1 VVTPTWCKATRF
13 DTLILQFKGKYAMKV
28 LAINGSPRPNGN
40 TATALRIALQE
51 LESEGI
57 STELVTIGQ
66 KVIRGCLACFRC
78 RELQEQRCAIG
89 GDEVNALIPK
99 MIEADGIL
107 LGSPVY
113 YSGIN
118 GTLKSFL
125 DRAFFAAGPTMRH
138 KVGAAVVAVRRSG
151 GSAAFDQL
159 NKYFLISQM
168 FVVGSNY
175 WNIIHGMMPGEAM
188 QDAEGQ
194 QVMQTLG
201 RNMAWL
207 LKLIDH
213 GQTTLAPPTPEEK
226 IMTNFVR

>member
-1 VVTPTWCKATRF
+1 
-13 DTLILQFKGKYAMKV
+13 MKV
-28 LAINGSPRPNGN
+28 LAINGSPRADGN
-40 TATALRIALQE
+40 TTTALRLALHE
-51 LESEGI
+51 LEHAGVA
-57 STELVTIGQ
+57 TELVTIGQ
-66 KVIRGCLACFRC
+66 KTIRGCLACYQC
-78 RELQEQRCAIG
+78 RELQSQRCAIY
-89 GDEVNALIPK
+89 GDEVNAMIPK

-107 LGSPVY
+107 LCSPVY

-118 GTLKSFL
+118 GTMKSFL
-125 DRAFFAAGPTMRH
+125 DRAFFVAGPNMRH
-138 KVGAAVVAVRRSG
+138 KVGAAVIAVRRSG

-175 WNIIHGMMPGEAM
+175 WNIIHGMMPGEAT

-207 LKLIDH
+207 LKLIEH
-213 GQTTLAPPTPEEK
+213 GKTTVLPPVPEDK

>member
-1 VVTPTWCKATRF
+1 MNS
-13 DTLILQFKGKYAMKV
+13 D
-28 LAINGSPRPNGN
+28 
-40 TATALRIALQE
+40 
-51 LESEGI
+51 
-57 STELVTIGQ
+57 
-66 KVIRGCLACFRC
+66 
-78 RELQEQRCAIG
+78 
-89 GDEVNALIPK
+89 DVNALIPE

-118 GTLKSFL
+118 GTMKSFL
-125 DRAFFAAGPTMRH
+125 DRAFFAAGGAMRH

-151 GSAAFDQL
+151 GSASFDQL

-168 FVVGSNY
+168 LVVGSNY
-175 WNIIHGMMPGEAM
+175 WNIIHGMVPGEAT

-194 QVMQTLG
+194 QVMRTLG

-207 LKLIDH
+207 LKMIDH
-213 GQTTLAPPTPEEK
+213 SKTAIAPPVPEDK

>member
-1 VVTPTWCKATRF
+1 
-13 DTLILQFKGKYAMKV
+13 MKV
-28 LAINGSPRPNGN
+28 LAINGSPRADGN
-40 TATALRIALQE
+40 TATALRIALRE
-51 LESEGI
+51 LENEGI
-57 STELVTIGQ
+57 TTELVTIGQ
-66 KVIRGCLACFRC
+66 KTIRGCLACYQC
-78 RELQEQRCAIG
+78 RERQDHCCAIS

-118 GTLKSFL
+118 GTMKSFL
-125 DRAFFAAGPTMRH
+125 DRAFFAAGPMMRH
-138 KVGAAVVAVRRSG
+138 KVGAAVIAVRRSG
-151 GSAAFDQL
+151 GTASFDQM

-168 FVVGSNY
+168 LVVGSNY
-175 WNIIHGMMPGEAM
+175 WNIIHGMMPGEAT

-194 QVMQTLG
+194 QVMQTLV

-213 GQTTLAPPTPEEK
+213 GKTAVTPPMPEDK

>member
-1 VVTPTWCKATRF
+1 
-13 DTLILQFKGKYAMKV
+13 MKV
-28 LAINGSPRPNGN
+28 LAINGSPRPDGN
-40 TATALRIALQE
+40 TATALQIALEE
-51 LESEGI
+51 LDHEGI
-57 STELVTIGQ
+57 GTELVTIGQ
-66 KVIRGCLACFRC
+66 KPIRGCLACFRC
-78 RELQEQRCAIG
+78 RELQGQRCAIDN
-89 GDEVNALIPK
+89 DEVNAMISK
-99 MIEADGIL
+99 MIEADGLL

-118 GTLKSFL
+118 GTMKSFL
-125 DRAFFAAGPTMRH
+125 DRAFFAAGAVMRH

-151 GSAAFDQL
+151 GSATFDQL

-168 FVVGSNY
+168 VVVGSNY
-175 WNIIHGMMPGEAM
+175 WNIIHGMMPGEAT

-213 GQTTLAPPTPEEK
+213 AQTSISPPLSEEK

>member
-1 VVTPTWCKATRF
+1 
-13 DTLILQFKGKYAMKV
+13 MKV
-28 LAINGSPRPNGN
+28 LAINGSPRADGN

-51 LESEGI
+51 LENEGI
-57 STELVTIGQ
+57 GTELVTIGQ
-66 KVIRGCLACFRC
+66 KPIRGCLACYRC
-78 RELQEQRCAIG
+78 RELQERRCAMHS
-89 GDEVNALIPK
+89 DEVNALIPK

-118 GTLKSFL
+118 GTMKSFL
-125 DRAFFAAGPTMRH
+125 DRAFFAAGAAMRH
-138 KVGAAVVAVRRSG
+138 KVGAAVIAVRRSG
-151 GSAAFDQL
+151 GSASFDQL

-175 WNIIHGMMPGEAM
+175 WNIIHGMMPGEAS

-194 QVMQTLG
+194 QVMRTLG

-213 GQTTLAPPTPEEK
+213 GKTAVAPPTPEEK
-226 IMTNFVR
+226 IFTNFVR

>member
-1 VVTPTWCKATRF
+1 
-13 DTLILQFKGKYAMKV
+13 MKV
-28 LAINGSPRPNGN
+28 LAINGSPRADGN
-40 TATALRIALQE
+40 TATALQIVLRE
-51 LESEGI
+51 LEKEGI
-57 STELVTIGQ
+57 ATECVAIGQ
-66 KVIRGCLACFRC
+66 KAIRGCLACYQC
-78 RELQEQRCAIG
+78 RERQASRCAID

-118 GTLKSFL
+118 GTMKSFL
-125 DRAFFAAGPTMRH
+125 DRAFFAAGSQMRH
-138 KVGAAVVAVRRSG
+138 KVGAAVLAVRRSG

-159 NKYFLISQM
+159 NKYLLISQM
-168 FVVGSNY
+168 LVVGSNY
-175 WNIIHGMMPGEAM
+175 WNIIHGMAPGEAS

-207 LKLIDH
+207 LQLIEH
-213 GQTTLAPPTPEEK
+213 GKTAVASPAPEEK

>member
-1 VVTPTWCKATRF
+1 
-13 DTLILQFKGKYAMKV
+13 MKV
-28 LAINGSPRPNGN
+28 LAINGSPRPDGN
-40 TATALRIALQE
+40 TATALQLALQE
-51 LESEGI
+51 LELEGI
-57 STELVTIGQ
+57 GTELVTIGQ
-66 KVIRGCLACFRC
+66 KTIRGCLACFRC
-78 RELQEQRCAIG
+78 RERQDRRCAID
-89 GDEVNALIPK
+89 GDEVNALIPG

-107 LGSPVY
+107 FGSPVY

-118 GTLKSFL
+118 GTMKSFL
-125 DRAFFAAGPTMRH
+125 DRVFFAAGAAMRH

-151 GSAAFDQL
+151 GSASFDQL

-168 FVVGSNY
+168 YVVGSNY
-175 WNIIHGMMPGEAM
+175 WNIIHGLMPGESS

-194 QVMQTLG
+194 QIMQTLG

-213 GQTTLAPPTPEEK
+213 GQTAVVPPPPEEK